1 MGYLT
6 SGNAIVDRVGTI
18 NITGNIIPAIWYK
31 TILKDSGKPYLLA
44 IAILADIVYWY
55 RPTEVRDRGTGQV
68 SGWKKKFSEDILR
81 QSYQYYA
88 DLFGELKKTV
98 KMAMDRLEELAV
110 VKRHFRTVS
119 YGDGL
124 VSNNVMY
131 VELIPERLYELTY
144 PEEEP
149 GKAGNGKAGAAGG
162 GDRMGGRL
170 PAKPDPPV
178 EKTGGRGIPNGRDLS
193 PVQDTGGYEKVQSLY
208 PKPEG
213 GDAQTGY
220 TYSENTAQNPF
231 GDFYPVNPSAPEEET
246 ETDGYDEASSCM
258 ELIRENIEYGHH
270 MKYDSY
276 GDRELYDE
284 LYQVICEVVC
294 VRHESVR
301 IGGEK
306 YPYELVRAKFLKLNS
321 SHLQYVMSSMR
332 DTSAKITNIKAYM
345 ITALYNA
352 PSTMQ
357 ARRVRGYYIRG
368 LDFTRIA
375 KEEGVD
381 KSVVNRSV
389 HRGLKCM
396 REYYSRQQME

>member
-6 SGNAIVDRVGTI
+6 SGNAVVDRVGTI

-31 TILKDSGKPYLLA
+31 TILKSSGKPYLLA
-44 IAILADIVYWY
+44 TAILADIVYWY
-55 RPTEVRDRGTGQV
+55 RPTEIRDRGTGQV

-88 DLFGELKKTV
+88 DLFGESKKTV
-98 KMAMDRLEELAV
+98 KTAMDRLEELGV
-110 VKRHFRTVS
+110 IKRDFRTVS

-131 VELIPERLYELTY
+131 IELMPDKLYELTY

-149 GKAGNGKAGAAGG
+149 GKAGKGKTIAAGD
-162 GDRMGGRL
+162 GDRKGGRL

-193 PVQDTGGYEKVQSLY
+193 PIQEAGGDGKVHSLY
-208 PKPEG
+208 PKTEG
-213 GDAQTGY
+213 GDTRNGY
-220 TYSENTAQNPF
+220 TYSEITAENPY
-231 GDFYPVNPSAPEEET
+231 GDFYPSNPSVTGGNEG
-246 ETDGYDEASSCM
+246 GYDGDYSCM
-258 ELIRENIEYGHH
+258 ELIRENIEYEHH
-270 MKYDSY
+270 MKYDGY

-294 VRHESVR
+294 VKHESVR
-301 IGGEK
+301 IGGES

-321 SHLQYVMSSMR
+321 SHLQYVMRSMR
-332 DTSAKITNIKAYM
+332 ETTAKITNMKAYM

-352 PSTMQ
+352 PSTMNH
-357 ARRVRGYYIRG
+357 YYQQEVNHEIYSG
-368 LDFTRIA
+368 EWEWQ
-375 KEEGVD
+375 EEIV
-381 KSVVNRSV
+381 
-389 HRGLKCM
+389 
-396 REYYSRQQME
+396 